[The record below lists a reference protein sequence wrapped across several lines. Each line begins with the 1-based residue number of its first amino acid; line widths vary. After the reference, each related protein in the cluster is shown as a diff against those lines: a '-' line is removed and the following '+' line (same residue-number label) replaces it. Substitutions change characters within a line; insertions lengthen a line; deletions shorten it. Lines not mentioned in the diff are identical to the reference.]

1 MEVNPLSLEALSRN
15 GHNLQLGE
23 FECAGSYQI
32 PVIHPVPAAEKIR
45 WIPFNSARTDA
56 LRGAH
61 GVHFFIDDY
70 LFERCWNDP
79 ARYAKLLSEFRAV
92 LSPDFS
98 MFTDYPPA
106 VQIYNHW
113 RKHILAAYW
122 QRMGLTVIPSIC
134 WSDEKSFAWCFDG
147 EPIGGTV
154 AISSV
159 GTQKAP
165 EAKRLFLLGYNEML
179 RLLCPSKILFFGDV
193 PEGCTGN
200 IEWHTSFHSGLAHAQ
215 KKR

>member
-1 MEVNPLSLEALSRN
+1 MEVNPWSLEALSRN

-32 PVIHPVPAAEKIR
+32 PVIQPVPAAEKLR
-45 WIPFNSARTDA
+45 WIPFNAARSDA

-79 ARYAKLLSEFRAV
+79 LRYTRLLGEFRAV

-98 MFTDYPPA
+98 LFTDYPPA

-113 RKHILAAYW
+113 RKHLLAAFW
-122 QRMGLTVIPSIC
+122 QQMGLTVIPSIC
-134 WSDEKSFAWCFDG
+134 WSDEGSFAWCFDG
-147 EPIGGTV
+147 EPVGGTV
-154 AISSV
+154 AVSSV

-165 EAKRLFLLGYNEML
+165 EARQLFLRGYSEML
-179 RLLCPSKILFFGDV
+179 ARLKPEKILFFGDV

-200 IEWHTSFHSGLAHAQ
+200 VERHTSFYSGLAHTR